1 MAQKR
6 FRDTLLLLASTL
18 AALCLFLSPSTKVAL
33 LLCAIFCV
41 VLLSALVEKPSES
54 RPFRPAA
61 AGLAVVFCWAG
72 FVLFF
77 TTWRSSPLLAGVLRR
92 FGLNQS
98 LLVGVL
104 GVLGSLVGF
113 PAFYRLARRMDLLLD
128 AMLGIPVPG
137 AGKANAFLPLSAAAL
152 FFLEHDQNL
161 LYFLGIPIAVVLC
174 AMASSS
180 RSIRRARR

>member
-18 AALCLFLSPSTKVAL
+18 AALCLFLSPSTKVVV

-77 TTWRSSPLLAGVLRR
+77 TTWRSSPLLAGVLSR

-113 PAFYRLARRMDLLLD
+113 PAF
-128 AMLGIPVPG
+128 
-137 AGKANAFLPLSAAAL
+137 
-152 FFLEHDQNL
+152 
-161 LYFLGIPIAVVLC
+161 
-174 AMASSS
+174 
-180 RSIRRARR
+180 